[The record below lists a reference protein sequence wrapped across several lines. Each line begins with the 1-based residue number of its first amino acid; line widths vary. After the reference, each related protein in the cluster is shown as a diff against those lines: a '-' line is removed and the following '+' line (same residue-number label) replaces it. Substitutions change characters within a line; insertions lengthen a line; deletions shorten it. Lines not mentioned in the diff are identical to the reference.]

1 MERIL
6 EKFVKQWA
14 EEFSQAVETFTGSRP
29 AITAAAVDDARRSS
43 FERQSPSYLWWRQ
56 EVRTGE
62 AFVIRVGAPEACW
75 LALGSAA
82 TAVADPKQAFF
93 DMVAQANQSAI
104 AMLSVALAKPLRCH
118 EGAPETAVSLERCE
132 ATEIQIALKGDSL
145 PELVLAVEADAER
158 ILGPGGPAVSEV
170 TMAPYSPMMNRLMD
184 LQLPVS
190 VLLGRAVLT
199 VREVL
204 KLSSGSLIE
213 LDRQVGD
220 YVEVMV
226 HGTVVAK
233 GEIVSVRGNYGVRI
247 KEVISRQDRIAL
259 KDAA

>member
-6 EKFVKQWA
+6 ESFVKQWV
-14 EEFSQAVETFTGSRP
+14 EEFSQAVETFTGSR
-29 AITAAAVDDARRSS
+29 AAVTAVAVEQARRSS
-43 FERQSPSYLWWRQ
+43 FERQNASNLWWRQ
-56 EVRTGE
+56 EIGAGQT
-62 AFVIRVGAPEACW
+62 FVIRVGAPEACW
-75 LALGSAA
+75 FALGSAA
-82 TAVADPKQAFF
+82 TAGADPKQTFL
-93 DMVAQANQSAI
+93 DIVTQANQSAI
-104 AMLSVALAKPLRCH
+104 AMLSAALAKPLRCH
-118 EGAPETAVSLERCE
+118 EGAPEAAVSLERFE
-132 ATEIQIALKGDSL
+132 ITEIQIALQGNSL
-145 PELVLAVEADAER
+145 PGLVLAVEADAER
-158 ILGPGGPAVSEV
+158 MLRPGGSAAGELSP
-170 TMAPYSPMMNRLMD
+170 APYSPMLNRLMD